1 MDNARFWQ
9 LLAVFVAVNAVA
21 AALNHIDDTDETYG
35 YYEPLHFMMYGYGFQ
50 TWEYS
55 HEFGLRSYVFLLPM
69 ALVGQ
74 ALQAALSLSKVQTF
88 YALRLVLGTFTAV
101 AESAFVSAIDAVFG
115 PSMGTFTFVFMLT
128 SAGVLYAA
136 TSFLPSAVIMR

>member
-1 MDNARFWQ
+1 MDDARFWQ

-50 TWEYS
+50 TWEYA

-88 YALRLVLGTFTAV
+88 
-101 AESAFVSAIDAVFG
+101 
-115 PSMGTFTFVFMLT
+115 
-128 SAGVLYAA
+128 
-136 TSFLPSAVIMR
+136 